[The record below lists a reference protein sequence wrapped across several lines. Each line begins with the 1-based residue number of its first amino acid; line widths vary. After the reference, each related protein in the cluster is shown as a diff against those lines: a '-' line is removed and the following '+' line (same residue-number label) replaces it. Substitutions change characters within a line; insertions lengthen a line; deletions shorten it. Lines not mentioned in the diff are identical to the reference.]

1 MTVTDV
7 RIRKLFEDGPMRA
20 IASVTFDGA
29 FAVHDIKVISASGRN
44 FIVMPSRKNPDGTSR
59 DVCHPIVSDFREEIE
74 AKVMEAYRKT
84 LASAKE
90 SAGDNDDNDYNE
102 TTITE

>member
-59 DVCHPIVSDFREEIE
+59 DVCHPIVSEFREEIE
-74 AKVMEAYRKT
+74 AKVMEAYH
-84 LASAKE
+84 SAVE
-90 SAGDNDDNDYNE
+90 AARRDGEDVG
-102 TTITE
+102 TGITE

>member
-29 FAVHDIKVISASGRN
+29 FAVHDIKVISASGKN

-59 DVCHPIVSDFREEIE
+59 DVCHPIISDFREEIE
-74 AKVMEAYRKT
+74 EKVMEAYNI
-84 LASAKE
+84 AIAAAEAE
-90 SAGDNDDNDYNE
+90 SVLPE
-102 TTITE
+102 SSFE

>member
-7 RIRKLFEDGPMRA
+7 RIRKLFDDGPMRA

-44 FIVMPSRKNPDGTSR
+44 FIVMPSRKNPDGSSR
-59 DVCHPIVSDFREEIE
+59 DVCHPIVSEFREEIE
-74 AKVMEAYRKT
+74 TRVMDAYYSAVEEAN
-84 LASAKE
+84 SAVE
-90 SAGDNDDNDYNE
+90 E
-102 TTITE
+102 VQTENFE

>member
-7 RIRKLFEDGPMRA
+7 KIRKLFEDGPMRA

-29 FAVHDIKVISASGRN
+29 FAVHDIKVISASGRS
-44 FIVMPSRKNPDGTSR
+44 FIVMPSRKNPDGSSR

-74 AKVMEAYRKT
+74 AKVMEAYNAAIEAAGT
-84 LASAKE
+84 VSSAPTDKISE
-90 SAGDNDDNDYNE
+90 
-102 TTITE
+102 

>member
-7 RIRKLFEDGPMRA
+7 RIRKLFENGPMKA

-74 AKVMEAYRKT
+74 TRVMEAYHR
-84 LASAKE
+84 AVE
-90 SAGDNDDNDYNE
+90 SAQNDAMSVEGDN
-102 TTITE
+102 ITE